1 MKIAIFGAGI
11 AGLSAA
17 ILLKRQ
23 GHYVK
28 VYERSAEMNDRGNA
42 FLMHDEGLDLLRNLG
57 NQEVF
62 ERMGE
67 PIQYFQMFSQKNEE
81 VKSIRLMPWTCFK
94 RDEVIRYLYDTLGE
108 ESIVHGYEFE
118 SFHLNGQ
125 KFTKAIFTNGEMV
138 EADIFVGADGLN
150 SKVRKGLF
158 GSTQFSPIYTFE
170 LLGFVRDSKKYNQLK
185 RLFKK
190 FQHRSKSIAFGVLPA
205 SDGELIT
212 VLQFDP
218 KIIQEAGILEEN
230 HKAMAEY
237 LLADFPEYVKE
248 VIAKQTYEETYI
260 WKTRD
265 FDLLPQFHKANAVL
279 IGDSAHVALPFSS
292 SGTTNAILDAQVL
305 AEYLKEISQE
315 KPDLSEFDAVFQ
327 KFYIKRAEEVS
338 QQISFGRQLKDQ
350 FLKPEY
356 NPLELQRI
364 PLVKRKNTKKPRPPK
379 EKRVQIIYFTDPIC
393 STCWAIQPELR
404 KLELEYGNQLEI
416 EYRMGGLLP
425 HWHNYN
431 RHGITDP
438 KQVAVHWEEVE
449 AKSGMPINGE
459 IWKTDPLA
467 SSYPPSIAFKAAQL
481 QSAEKA
487 IIFLRKIR
495 EALFVAQRDIIDK
508 GLLYRM
514 ALSSALD
521 AAQIIKD
528 IEGPATDN
536 FFEDV
541 ALSEELDIQFLPT
554 LIMTNH
560 LGESQRLIGENDYAT
575 FQKTINELNPNLN
588 RMTYSKDI
596 RDLFSRFPSMS
607 LREYVYLSETPLEKA
622 KQELDQMCRS
632 GKLTT
637 WETGKVKLFL
647 STVKLEQGFV

>member
-575 FQKTINELNPNLN
+575 FQKTINELNPNLK

-622 KQELDQMCRS
+622 KQELDQMCQS
-632 GKLTT
+632 GALTT

>member
-541 ALSEELDIQFLPT
+541 ALCEQLDIQFLPT

>member
-1 MKIAIFGAGI
+1 MKIAVFGAGI

-28 VYERSAEMNDRGNA
+28 VYERSAQMNDRGNA

-81 VKSIRLMPWTCFK
+81 VKAIRLMPWTCFK
-94 RDEVIRYLYDTLGE
+94 RDEVIRYLYDILGE
-108 ESIVHGYEFE
+108 ESIVHGHEFD
-118 SFHLNGQ
+118 SFHWNGQ
-125 KFTKAIFTNGEMV
+125 KIEKAIFTNGEMV
-138 EADIFVGADGLN
+138 EADLFVGADGLH

-170 LLGFVRDSKKYNQLK
+170 LLGFVQDSKKYNQLK
-185 RLFKK
+185 GMFKK

-205 SDGELIT
+205 SKGELIT

-230 HKAMAEY
+230 HKEIAEY

-248 VIAKQTYEETYI
+248 VIALQTYEETYI

-279 IGDSAHVALPFSS
+279 LGDSAHVALPFSS
-292 SGTTNAILDAQVL
+292 SGTTNAILDSQAL
-305 AEYLKEISQE
+305 AELLNEISE
-315 KPDLSEFDAVFQ
+315 DLPDLSEYDRVFQ
-327 KFYIKRAEEVS
+327 KFYTKRAEEVS
-338 QQISFGRQLKDQ
+338 QQILFGRRLKDQ
-350 FLKPEY
+350 FLQPKR

-364 PLVKRKNTKKPRPPK
+364 PLVKRKIAKKPRPPK
-379 EKRVQIIYFTDPIC
+379 EKRVQITYFTDPIC

-438 KQVAVHWEEVE
+438 KQVALHWEEVE

-481 QSAEKA
+481 QSTDKA

-528 IEGPATDN
+528 IQGPATDN

-541 ALSEELDIQFLPT
+541 ALCEQLDIQFLPT

-575 FQKTINELNPNLN
+575 FQKTINELNPNLK

-622 KQELDQMCRS
+622 KQELDQMCQS
-632 GKLTT
+632 GALTT

>member
-622 KQELDQMCRS
+622 KQELDQMCQS
-632 GKLTT
+632 GALTT

>member
-481 QSAEKA
+481 QSTDKA

-541 ALSEELDIQFLPT
+541 ALCEQLDIQFLPT

-560 LGESQRLIGENDYAT
+560 SGESQRLIGENDYAT
-575 FQKTINELNPNLN
+575 FQKTINELNPNLK

-607 LREYVYLSETPLEKA
+607 LREYVYLSETPFEKA
-622 KQELDQMCRS
+622 KQELDQMCQS
-632 GKLTT
+632 GELTT
-637 WETGKVKLFL
+637 WETGKVKLYL

>member
-138 EADIFVGADGLN
+138 EADIFVGADGLH

-305 AEYLKEISQE
+305 AEYLKEISEE

-364 PLVKRKNTKKPRPPK
+364 PLVKRKNIKKPRPPK

-632 GKLTT
+632 GELTT

>member
-23 GHYVK
+23 GHSVK
-28 VYERSAEMNDRGNA
+28 VYERSSEMNDRGNA

-62 ERMGE
+62 ELMGE

-118 SFHLNGQ
+118 SFHLKGQ

-138 EADIFVGADGLN
+138 EADIFVGADGLH

-158 GSTQFSPIYTFE
+158 GSTQFSPIDTFE
-170 LLGFVRDSKKYNQLK
+170 LLGFVRDSKKYSQLK

-279 IGDSAHVALPFSS
+279 IGDAAHVALPFSS

-305 AEYLKEISQE
+305 AEHLKEISQE

-338 QQISFGRQLKDQ
+338 QQILFGRQLKDQ

-364 PLVKRKNTKKPRPPK
+364 PLVNRKNTKKPRPPK

-560 LGESQRLIGENDYAT
+560 LGESQRIIGENDYAT

-622 KQELDQMCRS
+622 KQELDRMCRS
-632 GKLTT
+632 GELTT

>member
-1 MKIAIFGAGI
+1 M
-11 AGLSAA
+11 
-17 ILLKRQ
+17 
-23 GHYVK
+23 
-28 VYERSAEMNDRGNA
+28 
-42 FLMHDEGLDLLRNLG
+42 
-57 NQEVF
+57 
-62 ERMGE
+62 
-67 PIQYFQMFSQKNEE
+67 
-81 VKSIRLMPWTCFK
+81 
-94 RDEVIRYLYDTLGE
+94 
-108 ESIVHGYEFE
+108 
-118 SFHLNGQ
+118 
-125 KFTKAIFTNGEMV
+125 
-138 EADIFVGADGLN
+138 
-150 SKVRKGLF
+150 
-158 GSTQFSPIYTFE
+158 
-170 LLGFVRDSKKYNQLK
+170 
-185 RLFKK
+185 
-190 FQHRSKSIAFGVLPA
+190 
-205 SDGELIT
+205 
-212 VLQFDP
+212 
-218 KIIQEAGILEEN
+218 
-230 HKAMAEY
+230 
-237 LLADFPEYVKE
+237 
-248 VIAKQTYEETYI
+248 
-260 WKTRD
+260 
-265 FDLLPQFHKANAVL
+265 
-279 IGDSAHVALPFSS
+279 
-292 SGTTNAILDAQVL
+292 
-305 AEYLKEISQE
+305 
-315 KPDLSEFDAVFQ
+315 
-327 KFYIKRAEEVS
+327 
-338 QQISFGRQLKDQ
+338 
-350 FLKPEY
+350 
-356 NPLELQRI
+356 
-364 PLVKRKNTKKPRPPK
+364 
-379 EKRVQIIYFTDPIC
+379 QIIYFTDPIC

-541 ALSEELDIQFLPT
+541 ALCEQLDIQFLPT